1 MAWLLE
7 IGILLETALLV
18 LTSLLLE
25 LSDWLLD
32 SIVDEELA
40 SVEDE
45 LCDDELSLLG
55 PGVATQAESENA
67 TASKLSRFGE
77 CATVNIDDLL
87 VLLAGK
93 ALGFTVHPSRDSPR
107 YCYEY
112 GVAGILSGV

>member
-1 MAWLLE
+1 MLLE
-7 IGILLETALLV
+7 

-25 LSDWLLD
+25 LSVRLLELISLEVDDKLLD
-32 SIVDEELA
+32 SGVDEELTTT
-40 SVEDE
+40 EDE

-67 TASKLSRFGE
+67 TASKLSRFGR

-93 ALGFTVHPSRDSPR
+93 ALGFHSASQ
-107 YCYEY
+107 
-112 GVAGILSGV
+112 